1 VKRIPRG
8 DEHWTRLHPER
19 WRGCVLTADDA
30 RAIKRRYKAGERP
43 YAIAKDYTA
52 VHPDT
57 IARIARGVT
66 WKHVKADD
74 EREAA
79 E

>member
-1 VKRIPRG
+1 
-8 DEHWTRLHPER
+8 
-19 WRGCVLTADDA
+19 
-30 RAIKRRYKAGERP
+30 
-43 YAIAKDYTA
+43 

-74 EREAA
+74 EQEAA

>member
-1 VKRIPRG
+1 MKRIPRG
-8 DEHWTRLHPER
+8 DEHWTRLHPEW
-19 WRGCVLTADDA
+19 WRGCVLTEDDA
-30 RAIKRRYKAGERP
+30 RAIKRRFKAGERP

-52 VHPDT
+52 VCADT

-66 WKHVKADD
+66 WKHVKA
-74 EREAA
+74 EEAA